1 MSSWDDMFVELEL
14 ASHYSGDVLHT
25 LWRPQSQSLAICT
38 RIAFIIIII
47 IIIAAAVSLYYVTGS
62 ATHKPSHVTT
72 RITTDVR

>member
-25 LWRPQSQSLAICT
+25 LWRPQSQSLAIRT
-38 RIAFIIIII
+38 RIAFIII